1 MKAETTK
8 RLFKAIASNSQGD
21 ILKLCEMVISE
32 EIQIGHNKLADQLKK
47 ILAQISSEPAVNS
60 SSDKAMA
67 GVSHINQYKANL
79 RELPRDKRSNAPL
92 ANKIT
97 FQNLRHHMILPLAV
111 EQRFQNIEKEFVAR
125 ERLATYGLRYK
136 KKILL
141 YGAPGCGKTLGAE
154 RIAFNLGL
162 PLIKVRFD
170 AIISSYFGGS
180 ASNLRT
186 VFESVLSEPCVLL
199 LDECDFIA
207 KSRDVKNDVGE
218 IPRIVNMLLT
228 LLDEYSA
235 PGLLIATTNLER
247 NLDSALF
254 RRFDDVI
261 EMPLPSEE
269 EIERLFKS
277 TLSALKIEKNIVWK
291 SIATKMKGCSAAAIV
306 KVSEEAAKYAILEGR
321 DNVKKDDLLRAA
333 SEIYRGQ

>member
-8 RLFKAIASNSQGD
+8 RLFKAIASNSKSD
-21 ILKLCEMVISE
+21 ILKLCEKVISE
-32 EIQIGHNKLADQLKK
+32 EIEIGHGKLADQLKK
-47 ILAQISSEPAVNS
+47 ILEQVT
-60 SSDKAMA
+60 SDSATNNPSGRVAA
-67 GVSHINQYKANL
+67 GVAHINQYKTNIQ
-79 RELPRDKRSNAPL
+79 ELPRDRRSNAPL
-92 ANKIT
+92 ANKIN
-97 FQNLRHHMILPLAV
+97 FQQLRHHMILPSMV
-111 EQRFQNIEKEFVAR
+111 EQRFQAIEKEFVAR
-125 ERLATYGLRYK
+125 ERLATYGLKYK

-170 AIISSYFGGS
+170 AIISSYFGDS
-180 ASNLRT
+180 ASNLRA
-186 VFESVLSEPCVLL
+186 VFEGVLNEPCVLL

-207 KSRDVKNDVGE
+207 KSRDIKNDVGE

-261 EMPLPSEE
+261 EMPLPSDE

-277 TLSALKIEKNIVWK
+277 TLSALKIEKNIPWK
-291 SIATKMKGCSAAAIV
+291 SIVSKMKGCSAAAIV
-306 KVSEEAAKYAILEGR
+306 KVSEEAAKYSILEGR
-321 DNVKKDDLLRAA
+321 NNVNKDDLLRAA